1 MKIEQLN
8 LHGHNL
14 LEAKQKLENSL
25 TWCLEHQ
32 VDMLDINH
40 GKGHHSERGF
50 SVIKSEVRQY
60 LKQSPLIKKHSYSVI
75 PGESNLPAALQF
87 DEGHTLVVKKGL
99 ENTFL
104 GGRRQQEKHQAV
116 FSKEGRQQ
124 RKQDKQIRAEQRKRN
139 KSGNL

>member
-1 MKIEQLN
+1 MKIERLD

-14 LEAKQKLENSL
+14 QEAKQKLENSL

-50 SVIKSEVRQY
+50 SVIKSEVRQS
-60 LKQSPLIKKHSYSVI
+60 LKQCPLIKKHSYSVV
-75 PGESNLPAALQF
+75 PGESNLPIALPF

-99 ENTFL
+99 ENIFP
-104 GGRRQQEKHQAV
+104 GDRRQQAKYEAV

-124 RKQDKQIRAEQRKRN
+124 RKQDKQIRADQRKRN
-139 KSGNL
+139 KTR